1 VKAFHKTGSISNEDM
16 EQISPLPA
24 IKRYITSH
32 SSASGA
38 SVLLPEDPLIWRSSK
53 AMDAAACV
61 AYTTTE
67 FPPKLCDERDL
78 EEYKKTIA
86 GGELGLVSPSGT
98 VCRVVDFAPGRE
110 AIMHRT
116 KSLDYGVVL
125 EGVVEM
131 VLDSNERC
139 TLHRGDIVIQRAT
152 MHGWRNTSSVK
163 WARMLFVLQEC
174 EDFVVGKH
182 RVVENLEA
190 ANGSF
195 LDWKHDSNTST
206 KET

>member
-1 VKAFHKTGSISNEDM
+1 M

-32 SSASGA
+32 NPISGA
-38 SVLLPEDPLIWRSSK
+38 SVLLPEDPLNWKSSK
-53 AMDAAACV
+53 AKDTAACV

-67 FPPKLCDERDL
+67 FPPKLMDEQDL
-78 EEYKKTIA
+78 GKYKETMA
-86 GGELGLVSPSGT
+86 GGKLGLVNPSGT

-110 AIMHRT
+110 AIMHST

-125 EGVVEM
+125 EGEVEM

-152 MHGWRNTSSVK
+152 MHGWRNSSSVK

-174 EDFVVGKH
+174 EDFVVGNH
-182 RVVENLEA
+182 QVVENLEA
-190 ANGSF
+190 THGSF
-195 LDWKHDSNTST
+195 LYQNGDSNTSIN
-206 KET
+206 EI